1 MQTAPM
7 DGVDERLGGAT
18 GVRIVGDEV
27 HRRTGP
33 WTPAVQALMAH
44 ARANGVRE
52 TPEVLG
58 FDDAG
63 DEVLRFV
70 PGVNAAGAGHLGE
83 ARLQA
88 VGELLG
94 RLRCALR
101 SFPAPGGRTWR
112 PVAGGSELAHGDV
125 APWNLV
131 FDGDAVAALLDWD
144 FAGPNAPAYDVAYAA
159 WTCVPLEPWSEL
171 TVDEVAHRL
180 RLLVDAAGLG
190 AEERRGLLSTI
201 AYSQSR
207 VTFQVAHGAV
217 TGELGIPGIWR
228 SGRHLGRIGP
238 AMSWL
243 DAHWDDLEA
252 ALR

>member
-7 DGVDERLGGAT
+7 DGVDERPGGAT

-44 ARANGVRE
+44 ARANGVPE

-63 DEVLRFV
+63 HEVLRFV
-70 PGVNAAGAGHLGE
+70 PGDNDFGAGHLGE

-94 RLRCALR
+94 RLRAALR
-101 SFPAPGGRTWR
+101 SFADPQARTWR
-112 PVAGGSELAHGDV
+112 PPAGGPELAHGDV
-125 APWNLV
+125 SPWNLV
-131 FDGDAVAALLDWD
+131 FSGDEVAGLLDWD

-159 WTCVPLEPWSEL
+159 WTCVPLEPWTDRSI
-171 TVDEVAHRL
+171 DEIAHRL
-180 RLLVDAAGLG
+180 RLLVDAAGLDA
-190 AEERRGLLSTI
+190 AERCGLLATV
-201 AYSQSR
+201 AYSQTR
-207 VTFQVAHGAV
+207 VTFNVAHGDLN
-217 TGELGIPGIWR
+217 GELGIPGIWR
-228 SGRHLGRIGP
+228 GGRHVGRIGR
-238 AMSWL
+238 AMAWL
-243 DAHWDDLEA
+243 DEHWDDLEA